1 MKRCAIYSL
10 LLGILK
16 IPKSA
21 AGTEPVRL
29 HGLSDPYWAP
39 QHSTA
44 RSCPLWLGDG
54 TQDMLLLWYQAQS
67 RCSLRERDGMGWA
80 AEAEHHQDLLWLQVS
95 CWDGYR
101 EKEFKEQPQEQIL
114 VQCGKAGSKSLWK
127 TWLFQVTVLGYA
139 SGYYSWILS
148 MWLHCIIAQAGVFIN
163 RAIIPWQICAKS
175 VIQPGAGQRGPLTLL
190 LGFSC

>member
-101 EKEFKEQPQEQIL
+101 EKEFKE
-114 VQCGKAGSKSLWK
+114 SLKNRFWSNVGRLAVSHCEK
-127 TWLFQVTVLGYA
+127 LGYFRLLFLA
-139 SGYYSWILS
+139 MLQVIILGY
-148 MWLHCIIAQAGVFIN
+148 
-163 RAIIPWQICAKS
+163 
-175 VIQPGAGQRGPLTLL
+175 
-190 LGFSC
+190 